1 MASITLFEFSPQGDI
16 QIGPSSAGEEGLLSI
31 ATSED
36 AELDEDVEED
46 EEGGGGLAK
55 VIVPL
60 VALIAIAAAVRYVS
74 GGEVEEETE
83 LGEESGGRLDQFKT
97 TTE

>member
-1 MASITLFEFSPQGDI
+1 MAKITLFEFNPKGNI
-16 QIGPSSAGEEGLLSI
+16 QIGPSGEGEDGLLSI
-31 ATSED
+31 ATGED
-36 AELDEDVEED
+36 AELDAED
-46 EEGGGGLAK
+46 EQDDESGGGLAK

-74 GGEVEEETE
+74 GGEEDEAE

>member
-16 QIGPSSAGEEGLLSI
+16 QIGPSGAGEEGLLSI
-31 ATSED
+31 STSED
-36 AELDEDVEED
+36 AEMDAED
-46 EEGGGGLAK
+46 EQDESGGGGLAK

-60 VALIAIAAAVRYVS
+60 VALIAIAAAVKYVRG
-74 GGEVEEETE
+74 GGEIEDE
-83 LGEESGGRLDQFKT
+83 LGEESEGRLDQFKT

>member
-16 QIGPSSAGEEGLLSI
+16 QIGPSGAGEEGLLSI

-36 AELDEDVEED
+36 AEMDAED
-46 EEGGGGLAK
+46 EQDESGGGLAK

-60 VALIAIAAAVRYVS
+60 IALIAIAAAVKYVRG
-74 GGEVEEETE
+74 GGELEDE
-83 LGEESGGRLDQFKT
+83 LDEESGGRLDQFKT

>member
-16 QIGPSSAGEEGLLSI
+16 QIGPSGAGEEGLLSI
-31 ATSED
+31 STSED
-36 AELDEDVEED
+36 AEMDAED
-46 EEGGGGLAK
+46 EQDESGGGLAK

-60 VALIAIAAAVRYVS
+60 VALIAIAD
-74 GGEVEEETE
+74 EEAE

>member
-31 ATSED
+31 ATDED
-36 AELDEDVEED
+36 AEMDAETEDEDG
-46 EEGGGGLAK
+46 GGGGLAK

-60 VALIAIAAAVRYVS
+60 IALIAIAAAVRYVS
-74 GGEVEEETE
+74 GGGEVEGE
-83 LGEESGGRLDQFKT
+83 LGEESEGRLDQFKT

>member
-1 MASITLFEFSPQGDI
+1 MAKITLFEFNPEGNI
-16 QIGPSSAGEEGLLSI
+16 QIGPSGEGEEGLLSI
-31 ATSED
+31 ATGED
-36 AELDEDVEED
+36 AELDEDIEED
-46 EEGGGGLAK
+46 DESGGGLAK

-74 GGEVEEETE
+74 GGEDEEE